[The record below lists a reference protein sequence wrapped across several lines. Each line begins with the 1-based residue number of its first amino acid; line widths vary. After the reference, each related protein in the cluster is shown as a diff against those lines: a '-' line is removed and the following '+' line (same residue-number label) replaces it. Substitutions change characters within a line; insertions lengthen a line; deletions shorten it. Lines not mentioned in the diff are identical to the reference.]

1 MKKNNFI
8 IMSVLVF
15 MLFFSCTLNYEINSG
30 SLCVR
35 NDCDNDYLRISEV
48 YVMEKE
54 RSGYERIWTGNLC
67 SGYSEFIK
75 LEKGKYSVKVVI
87 TDAFGFCY
95 ELTTGYNIY
104 KNVESEKCV
113 YVMFDGNGVF
123 FE

>member
-1 MKKNNFI
+1 MKKINFI

-67 SGYSEFIK
+67 SGCSEFIK
-75 LEKGKYSVKVVI
+75 LEEGKYSVKVVI

>member
-1 MKKNNFI
+1 MKKINFI

-15 MLFFSCTLNYEINSG
+15 MLFFSCTLNYQINSG

-54 RSGYERIWTGNLC
+54 QSGYERIWTGKLC
-67 SGYSEFIK
+67 SGSSEFIK
-75 LEKGKYSVKVVI
+75 LDEGKYSVKIVV
-87 TDAFGFCY
+87 TDAYGFCY
-95 ELTTGYNIY
+95 EFTTGYNIY
-104 KNVESEKCV
+104 KNVESGKCV

>member
-1 MKKNNFI
+1 MKKIYFI

-54 RSGYERIWTGNLC
+54 RSGYERIWIGNLC
-67 SGYSEFIK
+67 SGCSEFIK

-87 TDAFGFCY
+87 TDVFGFCY

>member
-1 MKKNNFI
+1 MKKINFI

-67 SGYSEFIK
+67 SGCSEFIK
-75 LEKGKYSVKVVI
+75 LEEGKYSVKVVI

-104 KNVESEKCV
+104 KNVESGKCV

>member
-1 MKKNNFI
+1 MKKINFI

-67 SGYSEFIK
+67 SGCSEFIK
-75 LEKGKYSVKVVI
+75 LEEGKYSVKVVI

-104 KNVESEKCV
+104 KNVESGKSV

>member
-1 MKKNNFI
+1 MKKINFI

-67 SGYSEFIK
+67 SGCSEFIK
-75 LEKGKYSVKVVI
+75 LGEGKYSVKVVI

-104 KNVESEKCV
+104 KNVESGKSV

>member
-1 MKKNNFI
+1 MKKINFI

-15 MLFFSCTLNYEINSG
+15 MLVFSCTLNYEINSG

-67 SGYSEFIK
+67 SGCSEFIK
-75 LEKGKYSVKVVI
+75 LEEGKYSVKVVI

>member
-1 MKKNNFI
+1 MKKINFI

>member
-1 MKKNNFI
+1 MKKINFI

-67 SGYSEFIK
+67 SGCSEFIK
-75 LEKGKYSVKVVI
+75 LEEGKYSVKIVI

-104 KNVESEKCV
+104 KNVESKKCV

>member
-1 MKKNNFI
+1 MKKINFI

-15 MLFFSCTLNYEINSG
+15 ILFFSCTLNYEINSG
-30 SLCVR
+30 SLCIR
-35 NDCDNDYLRISEV
+35 NDCDNDCLRISEV

-67 SGYSEFIK
+67 SGCSEFIK
-75 LEKGKYSVKVVI
+75 LEEGKYSVKVVI

-104 KNVESEKCV
+104 KNVESGKSV

>member
-35 NDCDNDYLRISEV
+35 NDCDNNYLRISEV

-67 SGYSEFIK
+67 SGCSEFIK
-75 LEKGKYSVKVVI
+75 IEEGKYSVKVVI

>member
-1 MKKNNFI
+1 MKKINFI
-8 IMSVLVF
+8 IMSVLIF

-67 SGYSEFIK
+67 SGCSEFIK
-75 LEKGKYSVKVVI
+75 LEEGKYSVKVVI

>member
-1 MKKNNFI
+1 MKKINFI

-67 SGYSEFIK
+67 SGCSEFIK
-75 LEKGKYSVKVVI
+75 LGEGKYSVKVVI

-95 ELTTGYNIY
+95 EFTTGYNIY
-104 KNVESEKCV
+104 KNVESGKSV